1 MQIGSIDTG
10 APVRLAPMADVSN
23 VPFRLIARRCGSGM
37 TTSEEVDAEALIHN
51 SVRAQR
57 TAEFLPEERPVALQ
71 LLGGR
76 AESMAEAANRL
87 QDLGADMID
96 VNMGCP
102 VRKIVKKGK
111 GSALMRDLP
120 RTAEI
125 LSSLRKV
132 LAIPLTIK
140 IRGGWDDEHLNAVEV
155 AQLAESEGVDAI
167 TVHPR
172 TRSQQF
178 TGLAP
183 WQIIGDVVDA
193 VNIPVT
199 GNGDVDS
206 MAKARRMMAET
217 NCQAVMIGRGAM
229 GRPWVFSDEYESLG
243 REAQDEYRLNV
254 ISEHME
260 LIEEHLDERRALIQM
275 KKNLSWYISTGW
287 RARFRRR
294 ELFECVT
301 AAEAWDVFRRYW
313 DLRLFEEEK
322 LAAAAG

>member
-10 APVRLAPMADVSN
+10 APIRLAPMADVSN

-76 AESMAEAANRL
+76 ASSMTEAASRL

-125 LSSLRKV
+125 LSSMRKV
-132 LAIPLTIK
+132 LTIPLTIK

-155 AQLAESEGVDAI
+155 AQLAESIGVDAI

-193 VNIPVT
+193 VKIPVT

-206 MAKARRMMAET
+206 MAEARRMMAET
-217 NCQAVMIGRGAM
+217 GCQAVMIGRGAM
-229 GRPWVFSDEYESLG
+229 GRPWVFSDAYESLG
-243 REAQDEYRLNV
+243 REAQDEFRLSV
-254 ISEHME
+254 ITEHME
-260 LIEEHLDERRALIQM
+260 LIQVHLDERRALIQM
-275 KKNLSWYISTGW
+275 KKNLCWYISTGW

-294 ELFECVT
+294 ELFECIT
-301 AAEAWDVFRRYW
+301 APEAWDVFRRYW

-322 LAAAAG
+322 LAVAAG

>member
-1 MQIGSIDTG
+1 
-10 APVRLAPMADVSN
+10 
-23 VPFRLIARRCGSGM
+23 M

-71 LLGGR
+71 LLGAR
-76 AESMAEAANRL
+76 ASSMTEAASRL

-120 RTAEI
+120 RMAEI
-125 LSSLRKV
+125 LSSMRKV
-132 LAIPLTIK
+132 LTIPLTIK

-155 AQLAESEGVDAI
+155 AQLAESIGVDAI

-193 VNIPVT
+193 VKIPVT

-206 MAKARRMMAET
+206 MAEARRMMAET
-217 NCQAVMIGRGAM
+217 GCQAVMIGRGAM
-229 GRPWVFSDEYESLG
+229 GRPWVFSDAYESLG
-243 REAQDEYRLNV
+243 REAQDEYRLSV
-254 ISEHME
+254 ITEHME
-260 LIEEHLDERRALIQM
+260 LIQEHLDERRALIQM
-275 KKNLSWYISTGW
+275 KKNLCWYISTGW

-294 ELFECVT
+294 ELFECIT
-301 AAEAWDVFRRYW
+301 APEAWDVFRRYW

-322 LAAAAG
+322 LAVAAG

>member
-1 MQIGSIDTG
+1 MQIGSINTG

-37 TTSEEVDAEALIHN
+37 TTSEEIDADALIHH
-51 SVRAQR
+51 SVRAKR
-57 TAEFLPEERPVALQ
+57 TAEFLPGERPVALQ
-71 LLGGR
+71 LLGGK
-76 AESMAEAANRL
+76 AESMAEAARRL

-125 LSSLRKV
+125 LSSMRKA
-132 LAIPLTIK
+132 LSIPLTIK
-140 IRGGWDDEHLNAVEV
+140 IRGGWDNEHLNAVEV
-155 AQLAESEGVDAI
+155 AQLAEAEGVDAI

-178 TGLAP
+178 TGVAP
-183 WQIIGDVVDA
+183 WQIIGSVVDA
-193 VNIPVT
+193 VRIPVI
-199 GNGDVDS
+199 GNGDVTS
-206 MAKARRMMAET
+206 MPEARSMMAET
-217 NCQAVMIGRGAM
+217 GCQAVMIGRGAM
-229 GRPWVFSDEYESLG
+229 GRPWVFSDQYESLG
-243 REAQDEYRLNV
+243 RGAQDEYRLNV
-254 ISEHME
+254 ITDHVE
-260 LIEEHLDERRALIQM
+260 LIQEHLDERRALIQM

-301 AAEAWDVFRRYW
+301 APETWDVFKRYW
-313 DLRLFEEEK
+313 DFRLFEEEK

>member
-23 VPFRLIARRCGSGM
+23 VPFRLIARNCGSGM
-37 TTSEEVDAEALIHN
+37 TTSEEIDAEALIHD
-51 SVRAQR
+51 SYRAIR
-57 TAEFLPEERPVALQ
+57 TAGFLPEERPVALQ
-71 LLGGR
+71 LLG
-76 AESMAEAANRL
+76 AKATSMAEAAKRL

-111 GSALMRDLP
+111 GSALMQDLP

-125 LSSLRKV
+125 LSAMRTALS
-132 LAIPLTIK
+132 IPLTVK

-155 AQLAESEGVDAI
+155 AQLAEAEGVDSI

-178 TGLAP
+178 TGKAP
-183 WQIIGDVVDA
+183 WEIIGDVVDA
-193 VNIPVT
+193 VSVPVT

-206 MAKARRMMAET
+206 MAGARRMMAQT
-217 NCQAVMIGRGAM
+217 GCQAVMIGRGAM
-229 GRPWVFSDEYESLG
+229 GRPWVFSDEFDSLS
-243 REAQDEYRLNV
+243 RQEQDEYRLN
-254 ISEHME
+254 IITQHME
-260 LIEEHLDERRALIQM
+260 LIQEHLDERRALIQM

-301 AAEAWDVFRRYW
+301 APEAWDVFKHYW
-313 DLRLFEEEK
+313 DLRLFEEEA

>member
-1 MQIGSIDTG
+1 
-10 APVRLAPMADVSN
+10 
-23 VPFRLIARRCGSGM
+23 
-37 TTSEEVDAEALIHN
+37 
-51 SVRAQR
+51 
-57 TAEFLPEERPVALQ
+57 
-71 LLGGR
+71 
-76 AESMAEAANRL
+76 
-87 QDLGADMID
+87 

-125 LSSLRKV
+125 LSSMRKA
-132 LAIPLTIK
+132 LSIPLTIK

-155 AQLAESEGVDAI
+155 AQVAEGEGVDAI

-178 TGLAP
+178 TGVAP
-183 WQIIGDVVDA
+183 WRIIGEVVDA
-193 VNIPVT
+193 VTIPVI
-199 GNGDVDS
+199 GNGDVTS
-206 MAKARRMMAET
+206 MPEARRMMAET
-217 NCQAVMIGRGAM
+217 GCQSVMIGRGAM
-229 GRPWVFSDEYESLG
+229 GRPWVFSDEYQSLG
-243 REAQDEYRLNV
+243 REDQDEYRLNV
-254 ISEHME
+254 IDEHME
-260 LIEEHLDERRALIQM
+260 LIQEHLDERRALIQM

-294 ELFECVT
+294 ELFECAT

>member
-1 MQIGSIDTG
+1 MKIGSIDTG
-10 APVRLAPMADVSN
+10 GPVRLAPMADVSN

-37 TTSEEVDAEALIHN
+37 TTSEEIDAEALIHD
-51 SVRAQR
+51 SHRARR

-76 AESMAEAANRL
+76 AESMAEAARRL
-87 QDLGADMID
+87 QDLGADIID

-125 LSSLRKV
+125 ISSMRKTLS
-132 LAIPLTIK
+132 IPLTIK

-155 AQLAESEGVDAI
+155 ARLAESEGVDSV

-178 TGLAP
+178 TGVAP
-183 WQIIGDVVDA
+183 WQIIREVVDA
-193 VNIPVT
+193 VKIPVI
-199 GNGDVDS
+199 GNGDVTS
-206 MAKARRMMAET
+206 MPEARRMMAET
-217 NCQAVMIGRGAM
+217 GCQSVMIGRGAM
-229 GRPWVFSDEYESLG
+229 GRPWVFSDGYESLS
-243 REAQDEYRLNV
+243 REDQDEYRLNV
-254 ISEHME
+254 ITDHME
-260 LIEEHLDERRALIQM
+260 LIQEHLDERRALIQM

-287 RARFRRR
+287 RARFRRS

-301 AAEAWDVFRRYW
+301 AAEAWDVFNRYW
-313 DLRLFEEEK
+313 ELRLFEEQK
-322 LAAAAG
+322 LAAAAS